1 MTAIDEVR
9 ALDQK
14 RIRAMINKDIG
25 ALDQLMADDLAF
37 IHPDAKKDNKAS
49 LFDAMLSG
57 AASYRQ
63 IDVTDIEGRDFGDT
77 VVLIGSADMT
87 VSSFGVRTA
96 FSVRFTTIYTKC
108 GGEWRMALWHSTKSP
123 A

>member
-25 ALDQLMADDLAF
+25 ALDQILADDLVYT
-37 IHPDAKKDNKAS
+37 HPDAKKDNKAS
-49 LFDAMLSG
+49 LIDALLSG

-63 IDVTDIEGRDFGDT
+63 IDVDETDVRDFGDA
-77 VVLIGSADMT
+77 VVLIGKADMIISEYGERRT
-87 VSSFGVRTA
+87 FG
-96 FSVRFTTIYTKC
+96 VRFTTVYARR
-108 GGEWRMALWHSTKSP
+108 GGRWQMAVGQSTKSP
-123 A
+123 S